1 MAANRY
7 IGALMNSRE
16 QAHIF
21 HLRTSSFA
29 QHKALQAYY
38 EAIVPLLDQWAE
50 AYMGK
55 YGKLRRITLNKRYI
69 QNPQNARAYF
79 KRLLARIRLMKL
91 PRGDTYLKNIQD
103 EIVSLIRQTLYMLSL
118 K

>member
-7 IGALMNSRE
+7 VGALMNSRE

-29 QHKALQAYY
+29 QHKALQSYY